1 MITAYKYLEGFSGD
15 AEEYERIRDEFW
27 KAEVTEDSDNYI
39 LFKRFRVVPINLS
52 NEEFW
57 ELVRYVQIDPDC
69 PLYATDN
76 IIERLDYIIESI
88 EELEFE
94 K

>member
-57 ELVRYVQIDPDC
+57 NWYDMSKLTPTAHYMPQTTLLKDLTTLLNR
-69 PLYATDN
+69 
-76 IIERLDYIIESI
+76 
-88 EELEFE
+88 
-94 K
+94 